1 MCVQTVINARLKELM
16 AQLTRFKKI
25 IVQQP

>member
-1 MCVQTVINARLKELM
+1 VINARLKELM